1 MMGCA
6 TNTGMRDT
14 WLRKTNGACEYM
26 ETTRAQQQDAE
37 SNTNQNPK
45 QINKTLPR
53 MVWPIS
59 SDTVFN
65 PLNTPQNIILEDVAL
80 TPSAST
86 SPP

>member
-1 MMGCA
+1 MMGRA
-6 TNTGMRDT
+6 TNIGMRDT

-53 MVWPIS
+53 MV
-59 SDTVFN
+59 
-65 PLNTPQNIILEDVAL
+65 
-80 TPSAST
+80 
-86 SPP
+86 